1 MAKNM
6 EKYVSKFIWD
16 NSRNFMAK
24 NRFLQHV
31 QIIELIN

>member
-1 MAKNM
+1 MTKNM
-6 EKYVSKFIWD
+6 EKYVSKFMRD

-24 NRFLQHV
+24 NRFFQHV